1 MGTTTRLSTQL
12 EELKKQLDQGS
23 SEKFIETQAE
33 LLETLKALG
42 IGRDALTVGDQA
54 PNFTLPDQVGADLR
68 LSDLLKLGSVVLSFF
83 RGAWC
88 PFCETEL
95 KALHM
100 ALPEIE
106 RRGGRLLAV
115 SPQTLDKTMS
125 MAERLLLDYSIL
137 VDAGNSVAKEYG
149 LAFTIPEE
157 FQEFHDVE
165 MARIAEYNGD
175 LSYLLPIPATYV
187 IDTEGV
193 IRYAYV
199 DVDYRNRAEPE
210 DVLHVLDRIHY

>member
-12 EELKKQLDQGS
+12 EELKKQLDQCS

>member
-149 LAFTIPEE
+149 LAFTIPEK

>member
-1 MGTTTRLSTQL
+1 MGTITSLGAQL
-12 EELKKQLDQGS
+12 EELKTQLDQGS
-23 SEKFIETQAE
+23 SEAYIHTQAK
-33 LLETLKALG
+33 LLETLKRLG
-42 IGRDALTVGDQA
+42 VGRDALGVGDSA
-54 PNFTLPDQVGADLR
+54 PDFVLPDQVDADMR
-68 LSDLLKLGSVVLSFF
+68 LSDLLKLGNVVLSFF

-88 PFCETEL
+88 PYCETEL

-106 RRGGRLLAV
+106 RRGARLLAV
-115 SPQTLDKTMS
+115 SPQTLDRTMS

-137 VDAGNSVAKEYG
+137 VDAGNAVAKEFG

-157 FQEFHDVE
+157 FRKFHDVE

-187 IDTEGV
+187 IDHDGV
-193 IRYAYV
+193 IQYAYV
-199 DVDYRNRAEPE
+199 DVDYRNRAEPDE
-210 DVLHVLDRIHY
+210 VLRVLDQVRF